1 MSWEYAHGATFW
13 DATVDDGPRVDFSSA
28 YLRRA
33 DHQPVVEVKLK
44 TEAVVDSP
52 MPLDATGW
60 EGVVTVKSD
69 GETTHHSGQVVECER
84 HNDRRRLV
92 KLPHNRPAIL
102 PATRP

>member
-1 MSWEYAHGATFW
+1 MSWDYAYAATFW
-13 DATVDDGPRVDFSSA
+13 DGTVPDGPRVDFKSV
-28 YLRRA
+28 YVRHA
-33 DHQPVVEVKLK
+33 DVQPLVEVKLK
-44 TEAVVDSP
+44 TNAVIDSA

-69 GETTHHSGQVVECER
+69 GETTHHTGEVVQCER

-102 PATRP
+102 PATTP